1 MSTPRSRADIATVF
15 AIPYRSRSPIASAN
29 CFAAASMA
37 DSFSCDG
44 GAPRVAQPV
53 SVQVAQQGP

>member
-37 DSFSCDG
+37 DSFSWTA
-44 GAPRVAQPV
+44 APRGSRSP
-53 SVQVAQQGP
+53 